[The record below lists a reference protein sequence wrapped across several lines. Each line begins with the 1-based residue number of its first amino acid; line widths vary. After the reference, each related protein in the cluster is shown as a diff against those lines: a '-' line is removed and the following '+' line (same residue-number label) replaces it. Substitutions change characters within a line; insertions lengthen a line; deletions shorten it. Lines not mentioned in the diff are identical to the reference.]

1 VKHVYLGVD
10 LGTCAVK
17 CLAMDIHG
25 NRLSHGEGRYP
36 LYAPKPGWV
45 EQNPEEWIEPVYSA
59 IRDCLK
65 GLNNCKPIALS
76 FSGHMSSLLVL
87 DKDMKPLL
95 PCSLVG
101 DMRAANQAN
110 ELNAKLCETFVE
122 MTGNVPWQA
131 FIAPKLLWIKQERP
145 DVYEQIEKFVLAKDY
160 IRYRMTD
167 ELCTDY
173 TDAGNSLLFNPLKKD
188 WDDLLITGSG
198 LDKRIFPE
206 LKAPT
211 EFAGSINSYTSQV
224 TGLPE
229 GLPVICGAADM
240 ACSQL
245 GTGGLNPER
254 LIITLSTSGQICMN
268 VKQPSPMAK
277 EKVTFHPGIDS
288 MYAMA
293 SVFSGGL
300 AVNWAYCL
308 LSGQNPGDVPDFN
321 SLGVLAKNIENFCPG
336 KSGITFLP
344 FLTGSGSPHN
354 KSTDKAHFIGM
365 TLASDRKDIMHA
377 VMEGV
382 AYNFRENA
390 DVFRALGNWSEVR
403 LGGGG
408 TKIKAWRHIIADVL
422 GENIDILRTSDA
434 SAMGACMLAIAG
446 VGHADS
452 IIELSENFAICDDR
466 IEYNHKNKHEYDEL
480 YEKYCYIYNSLEHS
494 MQ

>member
-1 VKHVYLGVD
+1 MKHVYLGVD
-10 LGTCAVK
+10 LGTSAVK

-25 NRLSHGEGRYP
+25 NCISQGEGRYP

-45 EQNPEEWIEPVYSA
+45 EQNPEEWMEPVYNA

-65 GLNNCKPIALS
+65 GLGDYKPAALS

-87 DKDMKPLL
+87 DSDMQPLL

-101 DMRAANQAN
+101 DTRAVKQAD
-110 ELNAKLCETFVE
+110 ELNVQLGGAFAE

-145 DVYEQIEKFVLAKDY
+145 DVYAQIEKFVVAKDY
-160 IRYRMTD
+160 IRYRMTG

-173 TDAGNSLLFNPLKKD
+173 TDAGNTLLFDPVSKE
-188 WDDLLITGSG
+188 WDDSLITRSG
-198 LDKRIFPE
+198 LNRRIFPQ

-211 EFAGSINSYTSQV
+211 DQAGSINRNTSQA

-254 LIITLSTSGQICMN
+254 LIITLSTSGQMCMN
-268 VKQPSPMAK
+268 VKQPSPMVK
-277 EKVTFHPGIDS
+277 EKVTFHPGIGS

-321 SLGVLAKNIENFCPG
+321 SLGVLAKDIETFTPG

-354 KSTDKAHFIGM
+354 KSTDKAHFVGM

-390 DVFRALGNWSEVR
+390 DVFRMLGNWSEVR

-408 TKIKAWRHIIADVL
+408 TKLKPWRHIIADVL
-422 GENIDILRTSDA
+422 GVNIDILRTSDA
-434 SAMGACMLAIAG
+434 STMGACMLAIAG
-446 VGHADS
+446 VGDVDS
-452 IIELSENFAICDDR
+452 ITELSEKITVCDDR
-466 IEYNHKNKHEYDEL
+466 IEYSKKNKNEYDGL
-480 YEKYCYIYNSLEHS
+480 YEEYCKIYSTLGAS
-494 MQ
+494 